1 VSGLRGGLGVGV
13 VALALLAGAGGC
25 DGNGDGPPAGGARG
39 GSAGGTLLYYVST
52 PYSHVDPQR
61 IYEGAVVSN
70 FTRTV
75 YRQLVAFPIS
85 TDAQVSGTP
94 VADLATDVGTSTEG
108 GRTWSFTVKDGVAWE
123 DGRPITCED
132 FRYGASRIFATGVI
146 VGGPSYFLSYLDI
159 PTDPATGLPAYKGPY
174 DGEGQA
180 LFDRAVTC
188 DGNTITYHFKRPW
201 PDFPLAIAS
210 LHLADPYRQD
220 KDLGAKS
227 NDQVFSDG
235 PYRVEGNTWR
245 KNAGATLVRNEN
257 YDPSTDSTE
266 IRKALPDEIRF
277 DVGETPETISDRLI
291 ADHGGA
297 EYAVTPEVVPPADY
311 SEITGG
317 VADRSAVV
325 RTPYVTYLVPHFR
338 TEAMSNPAV
347 REALKVSTNVNG
359 YITALGG
366 VRTGTPAESMV
377 SPSVPGYRENPAF
390 AGSNSGDVDAA
401 LRILAHAGVRTPVPI
416 TFTYF
421 SAGGA
426 ADNAAAALKDTW
438 DRAGFD
444 VTLDPEGAPYD
455 LVGNPDKD
463 TDVMWGGWGADWP
476 DEMTVEPLVFDSRV
490 NLTPE
495 SDGNDWGAYRSDQ
508 FNALV
513 DKARSA
519 ETMEGQAAVLHR
531 ADLVL
536 GRDVAYI
543 PLVVVRMFLLHGSKV
558 TGYVNTPAS
567 GGYPDLGP
575 IGVGS

>member
-1 VSGLRGGLGVGV
+1 VFRPRAQLVVGV
-13 VALALLAGAGGC
+13 AALVLLAGTGGC
-25 DGNGDGPPAGGARG
+25 DGNGGGPRGDGARG

-52 PYSHVDPQR
+52 PYPHVDPQR
-61 IYEGAVVSN
+61 IYEGAVISN
-70 FTRTV
+70 LARTV

-85 TDAQVSGTP
+85 TDPRVSSTP
-94 VADLATDVGTSTEG
+94 VPDLATDVGTSTEG

-146 VGGPSYFLSYLDI
+146 SGGPTYFLSNLDI

-174 DGEGQA
+174 DGQGQA

-188 DGNTITYHFKRPW
+188 HGNTITYHFKRPW

-210 LHLADPYRQD
+210 LHLADPYRRD

-227 NDQVFSDG
+227 NFQVFSDG

-245 KNAGATLVRNEN
+245 KYAGATLVRNEN
-257 YDPSTDSTE
+257 SDPSTDSTE

-277 DVGETPETISDRLI
+277 DVGQTPEAINDRLI

-297 EYAVTPEVVPPADY
+297 EYAVTSEAVPPPHY
-311 SEITGG
+311 SQVTGA

-347 REALKVSTNVNG
+347 REALKVSTNVDG
-359 YITALGG
+359 YIAALGG
-366 VRTGTPAESMV
+366 PRSGTPAESIV
-377 SPSVPGYRENPAF
+377 SPGVSGYRENPAF
-390 AGSNSGDVDAA
+390 AGSSSGDVHAA
-401 LRILAHAGVRTPVPI
+401 LRILADAGLRTPIPI

-421 SAGGA
+421 SAAGA

-444 VTLDPEGAPYD
+444 VTLDPEGGFYD

-476 DEMTVEPLVFDSRV
+476 NVMTVVPQLFDSRL

-495 SDGNDWGAYRSDQ
+495 SDGNDWGAYHSDR

-513 DKARSA
+513 DKARAA
-519 ETMEGQAAVLHR
+519 ETMAAQAAALRR

-543 PLVVVRMFLLHGSKV
+543 PLVVVRWFLLHGSKV

-567 GGYPDLGP
+567 SGYPDLGP